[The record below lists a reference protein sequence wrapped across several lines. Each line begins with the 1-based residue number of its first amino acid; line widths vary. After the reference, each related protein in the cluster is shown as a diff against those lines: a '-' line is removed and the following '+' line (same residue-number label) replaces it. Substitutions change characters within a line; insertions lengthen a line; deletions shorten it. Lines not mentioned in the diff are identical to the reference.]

1 MLSFESYLSNTV
13 DDNDDNDDDDGDD
26 DADGDDD
33 LSEFLLEVTTSRAAL
48 GDSWFLD
55 FHHGP
60 EDRHETRLRTLIA
73 C

>member
-1 MLSFESYLSNTV
+1 MLSFESNLSNAV
-13 DDNDDNDDDDGDD
+13 DDDDDP
-26 DADGDDD
+26 DGDDD
-33 LSEFLLEVTTSRAAL
+33 LSEFLLVVATSRAAL

-60 EDRHETRLRTLIA
+60 EDRRTPRNTCRRTLIA